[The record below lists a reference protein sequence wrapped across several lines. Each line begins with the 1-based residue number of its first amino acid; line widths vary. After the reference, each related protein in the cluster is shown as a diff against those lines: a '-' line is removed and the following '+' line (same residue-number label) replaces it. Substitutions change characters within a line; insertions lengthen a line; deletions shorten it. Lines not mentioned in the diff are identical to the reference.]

1 VSKIYEV
8 VPPIL
13 LETGKVNGVTYYTH
27 HPLTISIF
35 SPMHLEFES
44 PILVLPFPLF

>member
-13 LETGKVNGVTYYTH
+13 LETGKVNGVNYYTH
-27 HPLTISIF
+27 HPSQYKQF

-44 PILVLPFPLF
+44 PILVLPFHS